1 MKKTI
6 TILILIFLYS
16 ESVQANLFNTKV
28 YANCKYSQL
37 SNINLVTYNFA
48 RKDYVKY
55 FAFDNE
61 FFYFK
66 YNILNKNF
74 DTKIAYDG
82 EDTIKRSYG
91 FFNDDKS
98 VSLKMTFNKANGK
111 LRIIESAGSNGYLD
125 FTCEKIN
132 KNKLPKSKF

>member
-37 SNINLVTYNFA
+37 SNVNLATYNFA

-61 FFYFK
+61 YFYFR
-66 YNILNKNF
+66 YNTLNKNF

-82 EDTIKRSYG
+82 EDAIKRSYG

-98 VSLKMTFNKANGK
+98 VPLKMTFNRANGK
-111 LRIIESAGSNGYLD
+111 LRIIETDASKGYLE
-125 FTCEKIN
+125 FICEKIN